1 MRHFSSPFYC
11 WQLTGLSVYIH
22 RRLNPDGTPVGPARL
37 NILPSDA
44 MDYDNEY
51 PVENIYTT
59 NKFASS
65 ASMDEEVGIHRS
77 VHFESDIFP

>member
-1 MRHFSSPFYC
+1 
-11 WQLTGLSVYIH
+11 
-22 RRLNPDGTPVGPARL
+22 
-37 NILPSDA
+37 

-51 PVENIYTT
+51 PVENLYTT